1 MSTLLDPDQ
10 QPSRPEARDADGGYP
25 FSSHPGDRWEA
36 QPVEQPVAQPTSP
49 SAPAYGPPAGYP
61 TAPTYGP
68 ATGYAP
74 ATAYDRGTGY
84 ARGTGY
90 DHATGYDHSTGYGPS
105 NPSGAVPPNGP
116 SATATAADPRR
127 RPWVTP
133 LVSATLAAVVAAGV
147 SFPIARSTVEDT
159 STAEEVPASFIVDGT
174 GAGDTDIAEAMSISD
189 VAAAVAPSVGLV
201 SVTTRA
207 GQGSGSAVVYGAD
220 GLLVT
225 NNHVVADAVSVQV
238 TLPSGETYDAQ
249 VVGTDPTT
257 DVAVLRIDAVDLPTV
272 PFATAEATVGETAV
286 AIGSPFGL
294 DGTVTTGIV
303 SATNRTL
310 GGQTGVLGDLIQ
322 TDASINPGNSGG
334 ALVNGQGEL
343 IGLNTAILSSSGT
356 SSGVGFAVPVA
367 TVQNVA
373 DQILATGSAVHA
385 ALGVSGQ
392 TVDAR
397 TAELYDLDVDAGAVL
412 ATVEPGSAAAAA
424 GLQPGDIV
432 TAVDGESVDTIAD
445 LSVAIRAHQ
454 PGDVIQLDVVRDNVS
469 TTVEATL
476 GEATS

>member
-36 QPVEQPVAQPTSP
+36 QPVQQPTP
-49 SAPAYGPPAGYP
+49 QPAPEHGPPAPGYGPPAAYP
-61 TAPTYGP
+61 TTPVYGP
-68 ATGYAP
+68 AAGYA
-74 ATAYDRGTGY
+74 
-84 ARGTGY
+84 
-90 DHATGYDHSTGYGPS
+90 PS
-105 NPSGAVPPNGP
+105 NPSGAVPPTGP
-116 SATATAADPRR
+116 SSVPPSGPSSTATAAVPSR

-147 SFPIARSTVEDT
+147 SFPIARSTVEETVT
-159 STAEEVPASFIVDGT
+159 SEEVPASFIVDGT
-174 GAGDTDIAEAMSISD
+174 GAGDTDIAEALSISD

-207 GQGSGSAVVYGAD
+207 GQGSGSAVVYDAD

-294 DGTVTTGIV
+294 DGTV
-303 SATNRTL
+303 
-310 GGQTGVLGDLIQ
+310 
-322 TDASINPGNSGG
+322 
-334 ALVNGQGEL
+334 
-343 IGLNTAILSSSGT
+343 
-356 SSGVGFAVPVA
+356 
-367 TVQNVA
+367 
-373 DQILATGSAVHA
+373 
-385 ALGVSGQ
+385 
-392 TVDAR
+392 
-397 TAELYDLDVDAGAVL
+397 
-412 ATVEPGSAAAAA
+412 
-424 GLQPGDIV
+424 
-432 TAVDGESVDTIAD
+432 
-445 LSVAIRAHQ
+445 
-454 PGDVIQLDVVRDNVS
+454 
-469 TTVEATL
+469 
-476 GEATS
+476 

>member
-1 MSTLLDPDQ
+1 MSTILDPSQ
-10 QPSRPEARDADGGYP
+10 QPDPAVQGGPTPQAGPASQPVASPTPGSAPREATGGYA

-36 QPVEQPVAQPTSP
+36 QPVEHGGGSS
-49 SAPAYGPPAGYP
+49 SAPGYGPPPGYP
-61 TAPTYGP
+61 ASPVYGP
-68 ATGYAP
+68 AAP
-74 ATAYDRGTGY
+74 QPADGTP
-84 ARGTGY
+84 
-90 DHATGYDHSTGYGPS
+90 STGYG
-105 NPSGAVPPNGP
+105 AVPPAGP
-116 SATATAADPRR
+116 SGSTAAAAEPDR

-147 SFPIARSTVEDT
+147 AFPIARFTVDE
-159 STAEEVPASFIVDGT
+159 SATADQVPASFIVDGT
-174 GAGDTDIAEAMSISD
+174 GAADTDVAEAMSISD
-189 VAAAVAPSVGLV
+189 VAAAVSPSVGLV

-207 GQGSGSAVVYGAD
+207 GQGSGSAVVYDAD

-225 NNHVVADAVSVQV
+225 NNHVVADAVAVQV
-238 TLPSGETYDAQ
+238 TLPSGETHDAQ

-272 PFATAEATVGETAV
+272 PFATEEATVGETTV

-392 TVDAR
+392 TVDER
-397 TAELYDLDVDAGAVL
+397 TAQLYDLDVEAGAVI
-412 ATVEPGSAAAAA
+412 ASVEPGSAAAAA

-432 TAVDGESVDTIAD
+432 TAVDGDPVDTIAD

-454 PGDVIQLDVVRDNVS
+454 PGEVIQLDVVRDNAS
-469 TTVEATL
+469 ATIEATL
-476 GEATS
+476 GEAIS